1 MAEDTAAFRKL
12 AKELFSIGAVK
23 FGEYK
28 TKVGL
33 MSPVYMDLRV
43 IVSFPKTMKL
53 LTELLQKYLERIQNV
68 DILCGVP
75 YTALPI
81 ATVLSLK
88 TNIPMVMRRKEA
100 KDYGTKKMIEGV
112 FKKGDN
118 CLIIEDVITSGS
130 SILETVDDLTA
141 EGIKCSEAV
150 VFLNREQG
158 GAEFLKQNGINV
170 HSLLNLT
177 DLMRYLE
184 EEGCV
189 DQKTVNKV
197 SDYLQTTQ
205 VDKKALA
212 KSLSKGNN
220 IFISIFYRLRLSFA
234 ERAKV
239 AKNPVAAQLF
249 QIMATKQTTLCL
261 AADLTDSTALLNL
274 AEQAGPHICALKTHI
289 DIVDDFD
296 PNLIKPLQEIAKRHN
311 FVLFE
316 DRKFCD
322 IGKTIELQYSKG
334 VYKISSW
341 AQLVTAHALLGKQI
355 EIGIKTKSSIE
366 GLNVKQGVFLL
377 AEASC
382 SGTLIDA
389 KYTKSTLKMAEE
401 YPDLVTGIVC
411 QSPMFLNNPGLIQLT
426 PGVQIDNKVDDVDQQ
441 YNSPELVVIE
451 KGCDIAVVGRGITK
465 AADAALAAE
474 KYKKILWDAYLQ
486 RIKKNQN

>member
-1 MAEDTAAFRKL
+1 MGEDTATLGKL
-12 AKELFSIGAVK
+12 AKELYSIGAVK

-33 MSPVYMDLRV
+33 YSPVYMDLRL
-43 IVSFPKTMKL
+43 IVSFPKTMEL
-53 LTELLQKYLERIQNV
+53 VTQLLQKYMETIQNV

-88 TNIPMVMRRKEA
+88 ANIPMKRGK
-100 KDYGTKKMIEGV
+100 GLWNKKMIEGV

-141 EGIKCSEAV
+141 EGIKCTEVV

-158 GAEFLKQNGINV
+158 GTEFLKQNGINV
-170 HSLLNLT
+170 YSLLKLT
-177 DLMRYLE
+177 DLMRYLK

-197 SDYLQTTQ
+197 TDYLRSTQ
-205 VDKKALA
+205 VDHKALA
-212 KSLSKGNN
+212 GSLSRD
-220 IFISIFYRLRLSFA
+220 RLQLCFA

-239 AKNPVAAQLF
+239 AKNPIAAQLF
-249 QIMATKQTTLCL
+249 QIIVTKQTTLCL

-274 AEQAGPHICALKTHI
+274 AEHVGPHICALKTHI
-289 DIVDDFD
+289 DIVDDFHS
-296 PNLIKPLQEIAKRHN
+296 NLIKRLQEVAKRHN
-311 FVLFE
+311 FILFE

-322 IGKTIELQYSKG
+322 IGKTVEFQYSKG
-334 VYKISSW
+334 IYKISSW
-341 AQLVTAHALLGKQI
+341 AQVVTAHALLGK
-355 EIGIKTKSSIE
+355 GVLDVIKKTQ
-366 GLNVKQGVFLL
+366 GLEKRGVFLL

-382 SGTLIDA
+382 SGTIIDA
-389 KYTKSTLKMAEE
+389 KYTKSSLKIAEE
-401 YPDLVTGIVC
+401 YPELITGIVC

-426 PGVQIDNKVDDVDQQ
+426 PGVQIDNKCDDIDQQ
-441 YNSPELVVIE
+441 YNSPEVVVIE
-451 KGCDIAVVGRGITK
+451 KGCDVAVVGRGITQ

-486 RIKKNQN
+486 RIKKN

>member
-1 MAEDTAAFRKL
+1 MLSFFL
-12 AKELFSIGAVK
+12 ILFINI
-23 FGEYK
+23 
-28 TKVGL
+28 
-33 MSPVYMDLRV
+33 VYF
-43 IVSFPKTMKL
+43 IYQL
-53 LTELLQKYLERIQNV
+53 LTDLLQKYLEKIKNV
-68 DILCGVP
+68 DIICGVP

-118 CLIIEDVITSGS
+118 CLIIEDVVTSGS
-130 SILETVDDLTA
+130 SILETVEDLTA
-141 EGIKCSEAV
+141 EGIKCSDVV

-158 GAEFLKQNGINV
+158 GAEYLKHNGVNM

-177 DLMRYLE
+177 DLMRYLK
-184 EEGCV
+184 EEGCI
-189 DQKTVNKV
+189 DEKTVNKV
-197 SDYLQTTQ
+197 SDYLHTTQ
-205 VDKKALA
+205 VDHEALS
-212 KSLSKGNN
+212 KSLSKD
-220 IFISIFYRLRLSFA
+220 RLYLSFA
-234 ERAKV
+234 ERAKI
-239 AKNPVAAQLF
+239 AKNPIAAKLF

-289 DIVDDFD
+289 DIVDDFH
-296 PNLIKPLQEIAKRHN
+296 PNLIKPLREIANRHN
-311 FVLFE
+311 FILFE

-334 VYKISSW
+334 IYKISTW
-341 AQLVTAHALLGKQI
+341 AQLVTAHALLGKGVL
-355 EIGIKTKSSIE
+355 EVIKKSE
-366 GLNVKQGVFLL
+366 GLEKRGVFLL

-389 KYTKSTLKMAEE
+389 KYAKSTMKMAEE
-401 YPDLVTGIVC
+401 YPELVAGIVC
-411 QSPMFLNNPGLIQLT
+411 QSPMFLNQPGLIQLT
-426 PGVQIDNKVDDVDQQ
+426 PGVQIDNKSDDVDQQ
-441 YNSPELVVIE
+441 YNSPEIVVTE

-474 KYKKILWDAYLQ
+474 KYRKILWDAYLQ
-486 RIKKNQN
+486 RIKKNHK